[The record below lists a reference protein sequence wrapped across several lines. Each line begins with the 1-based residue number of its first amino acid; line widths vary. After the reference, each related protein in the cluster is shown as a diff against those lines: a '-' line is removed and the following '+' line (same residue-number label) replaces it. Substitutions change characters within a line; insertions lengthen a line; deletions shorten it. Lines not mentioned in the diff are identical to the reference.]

1 MAQVKAEQQPPAA
14 TGTTLIVLV
23 GLGIAFLL
31 FMAFL
36 NVVKSGNLL
45 NESNLLYAA
54 LIFYA
59 GAGALYLGF
68 GVTGTESYVKFA
80 SFATWLGLIANT
92 GAVAHRWYEAGHPPF
107 SSVYE
112 MLLSFVWTLAA
123 LTLVAE
129 KKYHVKVIGTVTMPV
144 AIVGVVL
151 MQLLRTDV
159 HPLVPAL
166 QSTWL
171 HVHVTLAMLAYAA
184 CALSFALGMMF
195 LIQDK
200 MKTETFL
207 AVTTASTL
215 AIYAGIVFTRFEK
228 WGGLN
233 VSAWDA
239 DRKSEV
245 FLSRGVRLFVTIP
258 DLGWLMVLAS
268 LLVAAPLSLY
278 LVSRRAKIAWYLRSL
293 PARSS
298 DAYRAILQIFSLRRS
313 DQVSATEAWIKINP
327 EPQNEESWILVA
339 NRAVFVSILLQVM
352 ALVMFLVRTRD
363 SRYLSLDD
371 QGLYPTSLAAS
382 PFILSGL
389 IGGVFMSLLYL
400 LLLWRRPDL
409 ERLLP
414 SADDLDRIT
423 YKTIGIAFP
432 LLTLMIAAGAY
443 WANQTWGSYW
453 SWDPK
458 ETWAAITW
466 LVYAGYLHMRVTRGW
481 RGRRAA
487 YFAILGFGVV
497 MFTFFGVT
505 YLLPGLHAYA

>member
-1 MAQVKAEQQPPAA
+1 MSHARVETKPAA
-14 TGTTLIVLV
+14 KGTTLLVAV
-23 GLGIAFLL
+23 GLGITFLL

-45 NESNLLYAA
+45 SEPNLLYAA

-59 GAGALYLGF
+59 GAGTLYLGF
-68 GVTGTESYVKFA
+68 GVTGTPSYIRFA
-80 SFATWLGLIANT
+80 SLATWAGLLANT

-107 SSVYE
+107 ASIYE

-123 LTLVAE
+123 LTLIAE
-129 KKYHVKVIGTVTMPV
+129 KKYGVKVIGTVTMPV

-151 MQLLRTDV
+151 MQLLRTEV

-184 CALSFALGMMF
+184 CALSFALAMMF

-200 MKTETFL
+200 VKTETFL
-207 AVTTASTL
+207 AATSLFSVGTYCGVL
-215 AIYAGIVFTRFEK
+215 TRFEK

-233 VSAWDA
+233 VIAWNPQD
-239 DRKSEV
+239 KSEI
-245 FLSRGVRLFVTIP
+245 FISKGVRLFVTIP
-258 DLGWLMVLAS
+258 DLGWLMLIVLAG
-268 LLVAAPLSLY
+268 VAAPLVLY
-278 LVSRRAKIAWYLRSL
+278 LISRKTGSE
-293 PARSS
+293 
-298 DAYRAILQIFSLRRS
+298 
-313 DQVSATEAWIKINP
+313 ATLEM
-327 EPQNEESWILVA
+327 A
-339 NRAVFVSILLQVM
+339 NRAVFVSILLQIM
-352 ALVMFLVRTRD
+352 ALAFFLLRARD
-363 SRYLSLDD
+363 GQYASLDAE
-371 QGLYPTSLAAS
+371 GLYPTSLAAS

-389 IGGVFMSLLYL
+389 VGGIFVSLLYL

-409 ERLLP
+409 ERMLP
-414 SADDLDRIT
+414 SAEELDRIT
-423 YKTIGIAFP
+423 YRTIAIAFP

-443 WANQTWGSYW
+443 WANRTWGSYW

-466 LVYAGYLHMRVTRGW
+466 LVYAGYLHMRITRGW

-487 YFAILGFGVV
+487 YFAILGFAVV

>member
-1 MAQVKAEQQPPAA
+1 MARARVEQQPAA
-14 TGTTLIVLV
+14 TGTTLIVAV

-68 GVTGTESYVKFA
+68 GVTGTDSYLRFA
-80 SFATWLGLIANT
+80 SIATWAGLAANT

-107 SSVYE
+107 ASIYE
-112 MLLSFVWTLAA
+112 MLLSFVWTLAV

-129 KKYHVKVIGTVTMPV
+129 KKFGVKVIGTVTMPV

-184 CALSFALGMMF
+184 CALSFALALMF
-195 LIQDK
+195 LIQDQ
-200 MKTETFL
+200 MQNETFL
-207 AVTTASTL
+207 ATTSLFTIG
-215 AIYAGIVFTRFEK
+215 IYLGILTRFEN
-228 WGGLN
+228 WGGLSVVGWN
-233 VSAWDA
+233 AQE
-239 DRKSEV
+239 KSEM
-245 FLSRGVRLFVTIP
+245 FLQRGVRLFVTIP
-258 DLGWLMVLAS
+258 DLGWLMLLVL
-268 LLVAAPLSLY
+268 LVVAAPFVFY
-278 LVSRRAKIAWYLRSL
+278 VIGRVRK
-293 PARSS
+293 
-298 DAYRAILQIFSLRRS
+298 DEAIFTLA
-313 DQVSATEAWIKINP
+313 D
-327 EPQNEESWILVA
+327 
-339 NRAVFVSILLQVM
+339 RAVFVSILLQIV
-352 ALVMFLVRTRD
+352 ALGVFLLRARAGQ
-363 SRYLSLDD
+363 YPSLDAE
-371 QGLYPTSLAAS
+371 GLYATSLAAS

-389 IGGVFMSLLYL
+389 VGGIFSSLLYL

-414 SADDLDRIT
+414 SSEALDRIT
-423 YKTIGIAFP
+423 YKTICIAFP

-443 WANQTWGSYW
+443 WANRTWGSYW

-466 LVYAGYLHMRVTRGW
+466 LVYAGYLHMRITRGW

-487 YFAILGFGVV
+487 YFAILGFVVV

>member
-1 MAQVKAEQQPPAA
+1 MARARVEQQQPAA
-14 TGTTLIVLV
+14 TGTTLIVMV
-23 GLGIAFLL
+23 GLGITFLL
-31 FMAFL
+31 FIAFL
-36 NVVKSGNLL
+36 NVVKSGNVL

-68 GVTGTESYVKFA
+68 GVTGTDSYVRFA
-80 SFATWLGLIANT
+80 SLATWFGLAANT

-107 SSVYE
+107 ASIYE
-112 MLLSFVWTLAA
+112 MLLSFVWTLAV
-123 LTLVAE
+123 LTLIAE
-129 KKYHVKVIGTVTMPV
+129 KKFGVKVIGTVTMPV

-151 MQLLRTDV
+151 MQLLRTEV

-184 CALSFALGMMF
+184 CALSFALALMF

-200 MKTETFL
+200 VRNETFL
-207 AVTTASTL
+207 AATSLFGIGV
-215 AIYAGIVFTRFEK
+215 YAGILTRFEN
-228 WGGLN
+228 WGGLS
-233 VSAWDA
+233 VIAWNA
-239 DRKSEV
+239 QEKSEV
-245 FLSRGVRLFVTIP
+245 FLQRNVRLFVVIP
-258 DLGWLMVLAS
+258 DLGWLMLLVL
-268 LLVAAPLSLY
+268 LVVAAPFVLY
-278 LVSRRAKIAWYLRSL
+278 LAGKL
-293 PARSS
+293 
-298 DAYRAILQIFSLRRS
+298 
-313 DQVSATEAWIKINP
+313 KK
-327 EPQNEESWILVA
+327 NENLFTLA
-339 NRAVFVSILLQVM
+339 NRAVFISILLQVV
-352 ALVMFLVRTRD
+352 ALLVFLLRARNGQY
-363 SRYLSLDD
+363 SSLDAE
-371 QGLYPTSLAAS
+371 GLFATSLAAS

-389 IGGVFMSLLYL
+389 VGGIFSSLLYL

-414 SADDLDRIT
+414 SAEALDRIT
-423 YKTIGIAFP
+423 YKTICIAFP

-443 WANQTWGSYW
+443 WANRTWGSYW

-466 LVYAGYLHMRVTRGW
+466 LVYAGYLHMRITRGW

-487 YFAILGFGVV
+487 YFAILGFAVV

-505 YLLPGLHAYA
+505 YLLPGMHAYA

>member
-1 MAQVKAEQQPPAA
+1 MARARVEQQQPVT

-45 NESNLLYAA
+45 GESNLLYAA

-68 GVTGTESYVKFA
+68 GVTGTDSYVRFA
-80 SFATWLGLIANT
+80 SLATWAGLAANT

-107 SSVYE
+107 ASIYE

-129 KKYHVKVIGTVTMPV
+129 KKFGVKVIGTVTMPV

-151 MQLLRTDV
+151 MQLLRTEV

-184 CALSFALGMMF
+184 CALSFALALMF

-200 MKTETFL
+200 VSNETFL
-207 AVTTASTL
+207 ATTSL
-215 AIYAGIVFTRFEK
+215 FGIGIYAGILTRFDN
-228 WGGLN
+228 WGGLS
-233 VSAWDA
+233 VIAWNA
-239 DRKSEV
+239 QEKSEV
-245 FLSRGVRLFVTIP
+245 FLQRGVRLFVVIP
-258 DLGWLMVLAS
+258 DLGWLM
-268 LLVAAPLSLY
+268 LLVL
-278 LVSRRAKIAWYLRSL
+278 LV
-293 PARSS
+293 
-298 DAYRAILQIFSLRRS
+298 
-313 DQVSATEAWIKINP
+313 VSAPFGLYVAGHLRKDDSLFT
-327 EPQNEESWILVA
+327 LA
-339 NRAVFVSILLQVM
+339 NRAVFISILLQVV
-352 ALVMFLVRTRD
+352 ALLVFLLRAR
-363 SRYLSLDD
+363 SGQYPSLDAE
-371 QGLYPTSLAAS
+371 GLYATSLAAS

-389 IGGVFMSLLYL
+389 VGGIFSSLLYL

-414 SADDLDRIT
+414 SAEVLDRIT
-423 YKTIGIAFP
+423 YKTICIAFP

-443 WANQTWGSYW
+443 WANRTWGSYW

-466 LVYAGYLHMRVTRGW
+466 LVYAGYLHMRITRGW

-487 YFAILGFGVV
+487 YFAILGFAVV